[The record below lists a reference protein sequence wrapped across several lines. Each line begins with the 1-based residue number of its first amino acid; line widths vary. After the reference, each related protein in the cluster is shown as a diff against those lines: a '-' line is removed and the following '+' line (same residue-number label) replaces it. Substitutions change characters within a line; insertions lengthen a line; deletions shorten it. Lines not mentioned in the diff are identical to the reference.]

1 MSYLINFVF
10 LFKINIV
17 ILFMDKVLN
26 DIENVVGKPK
36 SFHRKIKNGEFTIY
50 WGTKIYD
57 YLDIKIVFVINKIV
71 DLLQLGHNIIILVAD
86 IHTILDTKNKYVEK
100 NSDLFIENLFTLIKS
115 YNLTEQQISK
125 IKIIKGSQ
133 FQLSSKYIL
142 DMIKLISIH
151 GSIKDYC
158 DNFDLDIN
166 SIAFNDVL
174 HPILQSLD
182 EEHLKEISGCEID
195 CQIGYSINIKQ
206 HVFAKKNMPKLGYKS
221 RTYLLYDIPEIFIK
235 KPIYFKT
242 TNFISIMNT
251 LNEDS
256 LLFMIDTLF
265 EMISLKKLYSSEEIS
280 EKKELFNK
288 MSREDKCDTTIQ
300 LINTLF

>member
-1 MSYLINFVF
+1 
-10 LFKINIV
+10 
-17 ILFMDKVLN
+17 MDKVLN
-26 DIENVVGKPK
+26 DIQNVVGKPK
-36 SFHRKIKNGEFTIY
+36 SFHRKLKNGEFTIY

-57 YLDIKIVFVINKIV
+57 YLDIKIVFVLNKII
-71 DLLQLGHNIIILVAD
+71 DLLKLGHNIIILVAD
-86 IHTILDTKNKYVEK
+86 IHTILDTKNNYVEK
-100 NSDLFIENLFTLIKS
+100 NADLFIEKLFIHLKS
-115 YNLTEQQISK
+115 YNLTDERFSK

-133 FQLSSKYIL
+133 FQLSSNYIL

-151 GSIKDYC
+151 GSIKNYC

-195 CQIGYSINIKQ
+195 CQIGYSANIKQ

-221 RTYLLYDIPEIFIK
+221 RTYLLYDIPENFIK
-235 KPIYFKT
+235 RPIYFKT
-242 TNFISIMNT
+242 NNFVSIMNI
-251 LNEDS
+251 LNEES

-265 EMISLKKLYSSEEIS
+265 DMIALKKLYSSEEIS
-280 EKKELFNK
+280 EKKIIFNK
-288 MSREDKCDTTIQ
+288 MSREDKCDTTIE
-300 LINTLF
+300 LINNLF

>member
-1 MSYLINFVF
+1 
-10 LFKINIV
+10 
-17 ILFMDKVLN
+17 MDKVLN

-57 YLDIKIVFVINKIV
+57 YLDIKIVFVINKII

-115 YNLTEQQISK
+115 YNLTEVEMSK

-133 FQLSSKYIL
+133 FQLSSNYIL

-174 HPILQSLD
+174 HPILQTLD
-182 EEHLKEISGCEID
+182 EEHLKQISGCEID
-195 CQIGYSINIKQ
+195 CQIGYSVNIKQ

-221 RTYLLYDIPEIFIK
+221 RTYLLYSIPEIFIK

-242 TNFISIMNT
+242 NNFVSIMNT
-251 LNEDS
+251 LNEES
-256 LLFMIDTLF
+256 LLFMIYTLF
-265 EMISLKKLYSSEEIS
+265 EMISLKKLYSSEEIN

-288 MSREDKCDTTIQ
+288 MSREYKCDTTIQ

>member
-1 MSYLINFVF
+1 
-10 LFKINIV
+10 
-17 ILFMDKVLN
+17 MDTVLN

-36 SFHRKIKNGEFTIY
+36 SFNRKLKNGEFNIY

-71 DLLQLGHNIIILVAD
+71 DLLKLGHNIIILVAD

-100 NSDLFIENLFTLIKS
+100 NSDLFIDNLFTLIKS
-115 YNLTEQQISK
+115 YNLSEEQVNK

-133 FQLSSKYIL
+133 FQLSSNYML
-142 DMIKLISIH
+142 DMIKLISIY

-158 DNFDLDIN
+158 DNFELDIN
-166 SIAFNDVL
+166 SITFNDVL

-182 EEHLKEISGCEID
+182 EEHLKEINGCEID

-221 RTYLLYDIPEIFIK
+221 RTYLLYNIPENFIK
-235 KPIYFKT
+235 TPIYFKT
-242 TNFISIMNT
+242 TNFVSIMNT
-251 LNEDS
+251 LSGDS
-256 LLFMIDTLF
+256 LSFMMDTLF
-265 EMISLKKLYSSEEIS
+265 EMIKLKINKLYSDEEIC
-280 EKKELFNK
+280 EKQKIFNK
-288 MSREDKCDTTIQ
+288 MTREAKCDTTIQ
-300 LINTLF
+300 LINELF